1 MIEKYY
7 GILDD
12 TDLIYGEGCYK
23 DLKDCI
29 KDALRLGATG
39 FMIGDFGDLNKMAYE
54 ICKNLQTTSKTPF
67 KITIIS
73 TKLKDKDIIDLYKD
87 DNILFVYSEV
97 PSSYHFTMSKINRF
111 IINNTFKCF
120 TFSDDTKYFDR
131 LTTGEFYIINP
142 ANCKENYFPA
152 KEKIVYEPLDSTN
165 IHLIE

>member
-1 MIEKYY
+1 MIEKCY

-12 TDLIYGEGCYK
+12 PDLIYGEGCYE

-29 KDALRLGATG
+29 KDALNRGATS

-54 ICKNLQTTSKTPF
+54 ICKNFQKNSKSPF

-73 TKLKDKDIIDLYKD
+73 TKLKDKDTINRYKD

-120 TFSDDTKYFDR
+120 AFSDDANYFDK
-131 LTTGEFYIINP
+131 LTTGEFYVINP
-142 ANCKENYFPA
+142 THYKELYFPA